1 MRCLAYLRRSKKSDG
16 KTVSLEAQQVA
27 VQQYA
32 VSVKLDIVVTVKDDG
47 ISGGDNER
55 FKRIYSMLLH
65 NDARA
70 IVCYHV
76 DRFSRDMAGFFAEL
90 RRYSKEDIQL
100 WVCGRGQI
108 KTEKSSDFLMVGI
121 EGVIAQHQRMLTGEK
136 TKDALTLLKETGK
149 RYSRWAPYGFF
160 HLNGDLVEHVEEQKI
175 LTYIEAR
182 KDWPARRLQRFLNQS
197 GCKAREGKDWQA
209 STLLNIQRRINDQR
223 TI

>member
-16 KTVSLEAQQVA
+16 KTVSLEAQENA
-27 VQQYA
+27 VRQYA
-32 VSVKLDIVVTVKDDG
+32 SSLNFTVAHVIRDDG

-136 TKDALTLLKETGK
+136 TKDALTLLKNTGK
-149 RYSRWAPYGFF
+149 RYSRFAPFGYF
-160 HLNGDLVEHVEEQKI
+160 HLNGDLVPNAEEQRI
-175 LTYIEAR
+175 LTFIQAR

-197 GCKAREGKDWQA
+197 ESTKAREGKDWQA
-209 STLLNIQRRINDQR
+209 STLLNIQRRIND
-223 TI
+223 